1 VWKLIPRAFSSL
13 LHDLCFLWALLHAH
27 TYIGAQKQC
36 LHQQLAGNKTKPK
49 SHTCATCETY
59 RKGLLAQEAAYL
71 KEWAAYQE
79 KLEAYKLAEATN
91 DEEAQQ
97 QLQELPELKQMT
109 VKALAQVGAEKA
121 ALEGMQAT
129 YDSHMKEQ
137 TQTSE

>member
-1 VWKLIPRAFSSL
+1 
-13 LHDLCFLWALLHAH
+13 
-27 TYIGAQKQC
+27 
-36 LHQQLAGNKTKPK
+36 
-49 SHTCATCETY
+49 
-59 RKGLLAQEAAYL
+59 L